1 MKKLSK
7 ILCVIF
13 AITCIAGCSSNE
25 NDTIETPVNTTI
37 NAKWTVNN
45 STEYKSFEF
54 NDSGNYIITKNAA
67 DAKTTTTTN
76 EIKTIF
82 FGTYIFIDDNT
93 LELSDFGTLTIDN
106 MDEKAIHFTL
116 KLNNNTNTETFIEAD
131 REEEITNSTNTEL
144 LCRTWQLISI
154 DGQNVIGTDE
164 ELTVLFSRAGTY
176 FVTNNTPYVEGGLA
190 EWNWTNNS
198 QTILHYSWNKGY
210 EGENDGNVEVSN
222 LTTTSLTIT
231 ENEQVFILEP
241 ISNKKTSKTDTKKY
255 SGVLKSGIFKR

>member
-67 DAKTTTTTN
+67 DAKKTTTTN

-154 DGQNVIGTDE
+154 DGQNVLGTDE

-176 FVTNNTPYVEGGLA
+176 FVTNNNPLEEGGLA
-190 EWNWTNNS
+190 EWNWTDS
-198 QTILHYSWNKGY
+198 TQTFLEYSWNKGL
-210 EGENDGNVEVSN
+210 GSDGIVEVSN
-222 LTTTSLTIT
+222 LTSTSLTIT
-231 ENEQVFILEP
+231 EDGEIFILEP
-241 ISNKKTSKTDTKKY
+241 ISNQKTSKTDTKKY
-255 SGVLKSGIFKR
+255 SGVVKSGIFKR